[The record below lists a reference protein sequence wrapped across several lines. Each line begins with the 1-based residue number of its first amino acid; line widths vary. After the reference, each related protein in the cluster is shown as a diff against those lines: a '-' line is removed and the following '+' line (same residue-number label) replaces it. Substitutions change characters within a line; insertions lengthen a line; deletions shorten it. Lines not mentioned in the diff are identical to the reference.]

1 MAFGWKQRKN
11 PTPTH
16 IVRWLNFSAKT
27 CMGLVV
33 AINSAPFITAAQAST
48 ISWYL
53 AALAPILMQA
63 KSLWGVETEETMIPK
78 NQVEVME
85 EKQEP

>member
-16 IVRWLNFSAKT
+16 IVNGLNFAAKS

-33 AINSAPFITAAQAST
+33 AVNSAPFLSAEQASS

-63 KSLWGVETEETMIPK
+63 KTLWGVETEETMIPK
-78 NQVEVME
+78 DEVSVME
-85 EKQEP
+85 EKP

>member
-1 MAFGWKQRKN
+1 MAFGWNQRGN

-16 IVRWLNFSAKT
+16 IARWLNFGAKT

-33 AINSAPFITAAQAST
+33 AVNTAPFLTAAQAST
-48 ISWYL
+48 VSFYL
-53 AALAPILMQA
+53 AAIGPILMEA

-78 NQVEVME
+78 DQVDVME
-85 EKQEP
+85 DEGQR